1 MKKTLN
7 FLLFTIILVSCG
19 SNRSIF
25 SQINQKRDQSKGNEI
40 VLQKVLND
48 SRCPQGVQCIWEGE
62 VTIQVAY
69 FEKGQ
74 MKEEKQFTLRQN
86 DQEEVVQW
94 FRSHLPKS
102 QKVLQTV
109 SILPTKVE
117 GKKINSLEYVIVL
130 GY

>member
-1 MKKTLN
+1 M
-7 FLLFTIILVSCG
+7 LFTIILVSCG
-19 SNRSIF
+19 SNRSI

-86 DQEEVVQW
+86 DQEEVLQW

-117 GKKINSLEYVIVL
+117 GKKLTHWSMLSY
-130 GY
+130 

>member
-19 SNRSIF
+19 SNRSI